1 MDRKDIMADI
11 NARLKDFDK
20 LRKLQ
25 EDVDN
30 GLYDDNP
37 LIDLVLSYQWTIS
50 QLEEELKKKRW

>member
-1 MDRKDIMADI
+1 MEKKDIMEDI
-11 NARLKDFDK
+11 SKRLKDFNK
-20 LRKLQ
+20 LRQLQ

-50 QLEEELKKKRW
+50 QLEEELKKRK

>member
-1 MDRKDIMADI
+1 MEKKDIMADI
-11 NARLKDFDK
+11 TKRLKDVNK
-20 LRKLQ
+20 LRQLQ

-50 QLEEELKKKRW
+50 QLEEELKKRK